1 MADYFL
7 QLIYLAVSFY
17 NLLNERR
24 MIVLKNDCIRIFNKR
39 WSEFDVN
46 PYILAYIIHSQYRG
60 K

>member
-7 QLIYLAVSFY
+7 QLVYLAISFH
-17 NLLNERR
+17 NLSNKRGI
-24 MIVLKNDCIRIFNKR
+24 IVFKNDYVRIFNKR
-39 WSEFDVN
+39 WFEFDID